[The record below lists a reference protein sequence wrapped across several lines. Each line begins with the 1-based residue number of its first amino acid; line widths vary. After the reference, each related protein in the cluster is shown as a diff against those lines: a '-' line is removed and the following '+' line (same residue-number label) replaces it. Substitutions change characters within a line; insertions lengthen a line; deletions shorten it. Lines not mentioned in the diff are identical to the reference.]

1 LIGSTRALDYTM
13 KGGVSIHGVDRL
25 ASRLRRELVS
35 SSQSRLVIDTSASD
49 GDKLTFQQSRS
60 TGNGQGEWATYDSQR
75 NWVPN
80 GAIRYTVANQNLVR
94 QILSGSGAITFE
106 EIIVQGV
113 SSGAERGF
121 TASRVGSLVQ
131 LTVRSRQSTTDGS
144 NITRDW
150 EMAMRLG
157 AS

>member
-1 LIGSTRALDYTM
+1 
-13 KGGVSIHGVDRL
+13 
-25 ASRLRRELVS
+25 ELVS

-60 TGNGQGEWATYDSQR
+60 TGNGQVEWGTYDSQR